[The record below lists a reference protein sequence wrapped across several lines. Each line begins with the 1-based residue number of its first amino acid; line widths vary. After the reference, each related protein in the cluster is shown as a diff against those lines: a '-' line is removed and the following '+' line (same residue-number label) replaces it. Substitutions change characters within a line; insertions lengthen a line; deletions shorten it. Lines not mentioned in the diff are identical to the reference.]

1 MAIKEMFLAS
11 MRVVICIG
19 KLQNAYDMEWRRG
32 THKQKQEE
40 GRTRNG
46 VRVRRTFLR
55 HLRARSPARSHI
67 ARINA
72 LSNPTKGTSQLK
84 IGSGIEKYSGNAN
97 NNT

>member
-19 KLQNAYDMEWRRG
+19 KLQNAYDMEWR

-46 VRVRRTFLR
+46 VRVRRAFLR
-55 HLRARSPARSHI
+55 HLRRSHI

-72 LSNPTKGTSQLK
+72 LSNPTKSTSQLK